1 MGSLNSVLL
10 PFYTAAHGVHS
21 AVQPQRLCYLPE
33 EAPAGLFID
42 FGLLLHTMVGHLCS
56 EVVGG
61 GTVPAHGPGDRYSMK

>member
-1 MGSLNSVLL
+1 MVS
-10 PFYTAAHGVHS
+10 TA
-21 AVQPQRLCYLPE
+21 LCSRNGYLPE